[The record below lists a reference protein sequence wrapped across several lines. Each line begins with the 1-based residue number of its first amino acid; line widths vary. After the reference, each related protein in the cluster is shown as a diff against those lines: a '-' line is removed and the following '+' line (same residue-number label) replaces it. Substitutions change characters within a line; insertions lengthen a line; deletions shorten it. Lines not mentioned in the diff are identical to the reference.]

1 MDKKI
6 NQLRL
11 GNRNGLFEYRDL
23 SYFYSMVLNSW
34 KGDYPDGKID
44 YMRYLMDYSRLSGE
58 EIYSIMRRMYAIY
71 GAVPNQVDETI
82 VVVDWEHIEDYKDTL
97 SNLLF
102 YLTNCMNMQKCFKEK
117 SFDKAFERFIA
128 KDPKDV
134 ERVSSKFYEY
144 NKPSKGILSWID
156 YQIKH
161 IIYILLCKIVLPK
174 RSV

>member
-97 SNLLF
+97 
-102 YLTNCMNMQKCFKEK
+102 
-117 SFDKAFERFIA
+117 
-128 KDPKDV
+128 
-134 ERVSSKFYEY
+134 
-144 NKPSKGILSWID
+144 
-156 YQIKH
+156 
-161 IIYILLCKIVLPK
+161 
-174 RSV
+174 